1 MCMGTKRTVRKVEM
15 IVQDSSLRRKRFRLV
30 SEQRKTEEGD
40 SRLWSHE
47 KWNERHFDSRS
58 PFFAPKPHGNAC
70 YAGYQDRG
78 VARGIWVATDLPF
91 ERGVLFF
98 NKNVENWT

>member
-47 KWNERHFDSRS
+47 TWNERHFDFRS